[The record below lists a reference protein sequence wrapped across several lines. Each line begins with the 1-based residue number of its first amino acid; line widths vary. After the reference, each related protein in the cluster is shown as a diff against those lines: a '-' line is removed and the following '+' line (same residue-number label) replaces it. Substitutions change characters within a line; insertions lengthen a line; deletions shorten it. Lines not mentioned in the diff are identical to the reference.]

1 MSASRQGGAKRT
13 VQIRAVGYSAL
24 VADYPLTFP
33 PPLAEHSAIP
43 AAFEASW
50 HLIQYVFN
58 LPDPQAFPPFAN
70 TPSDRSLQVL
80 RRYSVAARELAE
92 SSFLAHPTGMT
103 VHVLDDGSGER
114 IDKNFAPKENIRGFS
129 VLFRQFYSN
138 EEPASFNAAQRTL
151 RELNAR
157 AEDDLV
163 SIREDYLRVWGKA
176 AGKLR
181 GFPLYIL
188 VGKQLQAEGRWH
200 SGELAGERDPGPEML
215 ISTYTYGEDIHWD
228 KKRDQVAAWDA
239 SPFDSARMR
248 MACFNA
254 MVGPAH
260 VYLGFAQIVDAAFAG
275 LNSAPVTSS

>member
-1 MSASRQGGAKRT
+1 MRT
-13 VQIRAVGYSAL
+13 IPIRAVGYSSL

-33 PPLAEHSAIP
+33 PPLAKHSANP
-43 AAFEASW
+43 AAFETSW

-58 LPDPQAFPPFAN
+58 LPDPRAFPPFSNAS
-70 TPSDRSLQVL
+70 SDRLLQVL
-80 RRYSVAARELAE
+80 RRYIAAAKDLAE
-92 SSFLAHPTGMT
+92 SAFLAHPTRMT

-114 IDKNFAPKENIRGFS
+114 IDTNFAPKENIRGFS
-129 VLFRQFYSN
+129 VLFCQFYSN

-151 RELNAR
+151 RELNAQ
-157 AEDDLV
+157 AEDDRV
-163 SIREDYLRVWGKA
+163 NVREDYLRTWAKA
-176 AGKLR
+176 AGRLR

-200 SGELAGERDPGPEML
+200 PGELAGERDPGPEML
-215 ISTYTYGEDIHWD
+215 ISTYNYGEDIHWD
-228 KKRDQVAAWDA
+228 KKRDQLAAWNA

-260 VYLGFAQIVDAAFAG
+260 VYLGFAQIVEAVLMDGKAAATA
-275 LNSAPVTSS
+275 SP